1 MQVNI
6 LGCGYLGFRAAQRW
20 HARGDRVTPLTRSL
34 ERAKQL
40 ADASLNPFV
49 GDLMDSDCL
58 AQLPPADL
66 VLYAVS
72 YDRSAPYDRHALIV
86 SGLERA
92 LGILVQKTSRLLFI
106 STSSVHGESDGQWV
120 DESTPLHPATE
131 AGQMAAQAEELVKQ
145 SPLDTIILRLTGLY
159 GPGRLLRRVEQFE
172 KGEPIAGPPEAWL
185 NLIHV
190 EDAARAVESAGDRLL
205 AQTRVPR
212 IHSSTTFLISDD
224 KPVRRSD
231 YYEMLATAAG
241 APAPIFAPHEP
252 GSRITG
258 LGKRCRNLK
267 AKQELSLEWQY
278 PEVTTDLL
286 RQMIARDS

>member
-1 MQVNI
+1 M
-6 LGCGYLGFRAAQRW
+6 GFRAAQRW
-20 HARGDRVTPLTRSL
+20 HARGDHVTPLTRSL

-40 ADASLNPFV
+40 ADAGLNPFV